1 MIPEA
6 LQSLQIEW
14 DRYDVYGYS
23 LKHPSFSDYAYKSR
37 YIFLPKNTKAALDL
51 EEGILTFPDET
62 VVVKRF
68 FYASAAKNTR
78 CYTAEG
84 QLDALLL
91 DQRF

>member
-68 FYASAAKNTR
+68 FMLPLQKTR
-78 CYTAEG
+78 GATPPR
-84 QLDALLL
+84 DSWM
-91 DQRF
+91 RFC